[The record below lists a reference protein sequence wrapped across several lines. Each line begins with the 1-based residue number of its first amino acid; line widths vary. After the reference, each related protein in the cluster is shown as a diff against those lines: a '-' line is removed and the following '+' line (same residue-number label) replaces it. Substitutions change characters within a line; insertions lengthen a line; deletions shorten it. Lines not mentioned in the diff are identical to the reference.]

1 MGGIFIPFHSV
12 NDEAAHG
19 PCVSSLVPITVD
31 GIGFL
36 GRRYRLVL
44 NGVPGIVL
52 CGASHNCSPYG
63 LDPKGLDSV
72 RPGTEPLSTSTKAA
86 PPRGGPRGITA
97 RPNKLREWQN
107 KEGCE

>member
-1 MGGIFIPFHSV
+1 M
-12 NDEAAHG
+12 
-19 PCVSSLVPITVD
+19 TV
-31 GIGFL
+31 FL

-97 RPNKLREWQN
+97 RPNTFATMLRRDPLPRARVPRE
-107 KEGCE
+107 